1 MARTKSSRGIAPFQM
16 RSGNSPMS
24 LFGLKNTKFGKFVN
38 KAINKTPVGMAVNA
52 LKGGGNNDSD
62 VNKAQADALGF
73 ETQNTVGG
81 DGTGNKADAAQ
92 QIAEIHAALVQDDD
106 AMSA

>member
-1 MARTKSSRGIAPFQM
+1 MARTKSSRGVAPFQM

-38 KAINKTPVGMAVNA
+38 KAINKTPIGMAVNA

-62 VNKAQADALGF
+62 VNKAQADARGLEAQG
-73 ETQNTVGG
+73 TVGG
-81 DGTGNKADAAQ
+81 DGTGNKADTAQ
-92 QIAEIHAALVQDDD
+92 QIAEIHEALVQGNDET
-106 AMSA
+106 SA

>member
-16 RSGNSPMS
+16 RSGNSP
-24 LFGLKNTKFGKFVN
+24 LPFWGGVKKFAK
-38 KAINKTPVGMAVNA
+38 KAFNVTPIGMAVDA
-52 LKGGGNNDSD
+52 LKGDGNNDSN
-62 VNKAQADALGF
+62 VNKAQADARGF
-73 ETQNTVGG
+73 EVQNTVGG
-81 DGTGNKADAAQ
+81 DGTGNKADTAQ